1 MKFPKGFFIGAAT
14 AAHQVE
20 GNNVSSDYWAQEHMP
35 HSSFAEPSLD
45 ACDHYNRYEED
56 IRLMAQAGLNAYRF
70 SIEWARIE
78 PEEGK
83 FDQNEVEH
91 YRRVIACCK
100 ANGIEP
106 IVTLHH
112 FSSPVWLIR
121 KGGWEAETVVSDFA
135 RYADFIIG
143 ELGSEIHYVCTINEA
158 NMGIQ
163 VMAVAKQYRKQMMA
177 DAAKQKAG
185 QADSSVQVGINLE
198 KMMQNRQLLA
208 QENVAVFGT
217 PTPQVFV
224 SGRTPEGDLLVMKAH
239 QAAKK
244 AIKARFP
251 EMQVGLTLSLHDLQP
266 LPGGEEAARKEW
278 DEELLHYLPYIGD
291 DDFLGC
297 QSYTRTRFDE
307 NGSLPA
313 PEGAETTQMG
323 YEYYPEAIGN
333 VVRKVAALFPG
344 DLIVTENGVATA
356 DDTRRV
362 EYIRRA
368 LAVIQSCVDD
378 GIPVKG
384 YCYWSL
390 MDNFE
395 WQKGYA
401 MQFGLIAVDR
411 TTQKRTPKESLAFLG
426 TYAKGE

>member
-100 ANGIEP
+100 ANGLEP

-163 VMAVAKQYRKQMMA
+163 VMAVAKRYRKQMMA

-198 KMMQNRQLLA
+198 QMMQNRQLLA
-208 QENVAVFGT
+208 GENEAVFGT

-239 QAAKK
+239 QAAKR

-313 PEGAETTQMG
+313 PDGAETTQMG

-344 DLIVTENGVATA
+344 DLIVTENGVATWRPA
-356 DDTRRV
+356 RRK
-362 EYIRRA
+362 RCRA
-368 LAVIQSCVDD
+368 LRRILRCS
-378 GIPVKG
+378 
-384 YCYWSL
+384 S
-390 MDNFE
+390 
-395 WQKGYA
+395 
-401 MQFGLIAVDR
+401 R
-411 TTQKRTPKESLAFLG
+411 
-426 TYAKGE
+426 

>member
-1 MKFPKGFFIGAAT
+1 
-14 AAHQVE
+14 
-20 GNNVSSDYWAQEHMP
+20 
-35 HSSFAEPSLD
+35 
-45 ACDHYNRYEED
+45 
-56 IRLMAQAGLNAYRF
+56 
-70 SIEWARIE
+70 
-78 PEEGK
+78 
-83 FDQNEVEH
+83 
-91 YRRVIACCK
+91 
-100 ANGIEP
+100 
-106 IVTLHH
+106 
-112 FSSPVWLIR
+112 
-121 KGGWEAETVVSDFA
+121 
-135 RYADFIIG
+135 
-143 ELGSEIHYVCTINEA
+143 
-158 NMGIQ
+158 
-163 VMAVAKQYRKQMMA
+163 MMA

-239 QAAKK
+239 QAAKR

-368 LAVIQSCVDD
+368 LADIQSCVDD

-395 WQKGYA
+395 WQKGFA